1 MASPLEDLY
10 LTRTE
15 RNRNGTIL
23 GEWNHVLL
31 LRDLDRLVSEG
42 IIDRVK
48 DFRETSL
55 DSRDMTWYRE
65 NSTEAL
71 YVYVAPCERGAPE
84 FRLIEESATQS
95 QSDTVQ

>member
-1 MASPLEDLY
+1 MSPLEDLY

-23 GEWNHVLL
+23 DEWNHALL

-42 IIDRVK
+42 MIERVK
-48 DFRETSL
+48 NIREISP
-55 DSRDMTWYRE
+55 DSRDVTWYRE
-65 NSTEAL
+65 NSSEAL

-84 FRLIEESATQS
+84 FRRVEELARQNESGF
-95 QSDTVQ
+95 VQ